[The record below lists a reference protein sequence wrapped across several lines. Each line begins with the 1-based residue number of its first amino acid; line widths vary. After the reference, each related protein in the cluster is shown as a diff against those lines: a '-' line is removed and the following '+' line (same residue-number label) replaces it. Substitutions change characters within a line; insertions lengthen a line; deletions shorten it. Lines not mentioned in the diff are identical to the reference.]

1 MEVLIFRIL
10 LLVILFI
17 LLTGDYT
24 TFFSYFIQRD
34 TAPTHRD
41 ASRTTSKSHDDDH
54 TDGTQIEDA
63 LDLYCECFT

>member
-1 MEVLIFRIL
+1 MEILIFRIL

-24 TFFSYFIQRD
+24 TFFSHILPRG

-41 ASRTTSKSHDDDH
+41 ASRTTSNDEDA
-54 TDGTQIEDA
+54 DGTNFEDA
-63 LDLYCECFT
+63 LELYCECVT